1 MKKLITLFLS
11 LLMAITLA
19 ACNPN
24 KQENE
29 VVSEYYPVTI
39 IDQNQREIT
48 IEDAP
53 EKIVSGYYI
62 STSLLI
68 ALNQNDK
75 LVGIEAKANKRPI
88 YKLSAPELI
97 ELPNVGSA
105 KEFDLEGCIALEPDL
120 VILPIKLKEAA
131 NTMSELGINVI
142 LVNPES
148 EELLNEMIT
157 IVSTA
162 LNCKTE
168 ADKLFEFVNDNKNVL
183 SDLRKNIEP
192 KNVYLAGNSDVLST
206 AGKNMY
212 QNTMLELA
220 GVKNVAEEINDN
232 YWATISLEQLLAYNP
247 EYIIITSE
255 AEYTVL
261 DVLNNPDLQLLD
273 AVKNNNVIKLPS
285 TSESWDSPVTSSVLG
300 SAWIMSNIYPDVLSK
315 DKCNEMINAYYET
328 FYKFT
333 YPQD

>member
-1 MKKLITLFLS
+1 MKKLLTILLS
-11 LLMAITLA
+11 LLMIITLA
-19 ACNPN
+19 ACNS
-24 KQENE
+24 KDEE
-29 VVSEYYPVTI
+29 KETIGEYYPVTI
-39 IDQNQREIT
+39 TDQAQREIT
-48 IEDAP
+48 IDSAP
-53 EKIVSGYYI
+53 IKVVSGYYI

-120 VILPIKLKEAA
+120 VILPLKLKEAA

-148 EELLNEMIT
+148 EELLNEMINT
-157 IVSTA
+157 VSTA
-162 LNCKTE
+162 LNCKDE
-168 ADKLFEFVNDNKNVL
+168 ANKLFDFVNDNKAILNG
-183 SDLRKNIEP
+183 LRKNIEP

-220 GVKNVAEEINDN
+220 GVKNVAEEIEDN
-232 YWATISLEQLLAYNP
+232 YWATISLEQLLTYNP
-247 EYIIITSE
+247 DYIVIASE
-255 AEYTVL
+255 ADYTVD
-261 DVLNNPDLQLLD
+261 DVMNNPDLQLLD

-285 TSESWDSPVTSSVLG
+285 AAESWDSPVTSSVLG

-315 DKCNEMINAYYET
+315 DKCSEMINAYYET

>member
-1 MKKLITLFLS
+1 MKKLLTILLS
-11 LLMAITLA
+11 LLMIISLA
-19 ACNPN
+19 ACNS
-24 KQENE
+24 KDTEKE
-29 VVSEYYPVTI
+29 TVGEYYPVTI
-39 IDQNQREIT
+39 IDQAQREIT
-48 IEDAP
+48 IDSTP
-53 EKIVSGYYI
+53 IKVVSGYYI

-120 VILPIKLKEAA
+120 VILPLKLKEAA

-148 EELLNEMIT
+148 EELLNEMINT
-157 IVSTA
+157 VSIA
-162 LNCKTE
+162 LNCKDE
-168 ADKLFEFVNDNKNVL
+168 ANKLFDFVNDNKSLLN
-183 SDLRKNIEP
+183 DLRKNIEP

-220 GVKNVAEEINDN
+220 GVKNVAEEIEDN
-232 YWATISLEQLLAYNP
+232 YWATISLEQLLTYNP
-247 EYIIITSE
+247 DYIVIASE
-255 AEYTVL
+255 AEYTVD
-261 DVLNNPDLQLLD
+261 DVINNPDLQLLD

-285 TSESWDSPVTSSVLG
+285 AAESWDSPVTSSVLG

-315 DKCNEMINAYYET
+315 DKCSEMINAYYET